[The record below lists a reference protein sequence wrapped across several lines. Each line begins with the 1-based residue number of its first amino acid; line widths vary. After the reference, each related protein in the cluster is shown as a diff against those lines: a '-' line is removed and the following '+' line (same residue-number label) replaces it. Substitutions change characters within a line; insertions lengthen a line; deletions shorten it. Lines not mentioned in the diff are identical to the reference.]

1 MLSIYLLG
9 EQSMKKIEF
18 SQQEKEVMVQKVK
31 MYFQEEMDLNIGGFD
46 AEFLIDFFS
55 SEMGAYYYNRGLYD
69 AQTLLSD
76 KLAEISDSLLQLEMP
91 AKLRK

>member
-1 MLSIYLLG
+1 
-9 EQSMKKIEF
+9 MKKIEF